1 MLTPTYST
9 HLNPLPFEDNPTM
22 PFTPRGQ
29 VSFFFHARLDQA
41 CYLTFQGNVAA
52 LDSYL
57 ALHETLTTHFSHPHL
72 EENLA
77 TFKLSLSF
85 NLLANFRVYSSTT
98 SRTLITLANLPHTP
112 LKLPLSSIQTI
123 HNT

>member
-9 HLNPLPFEDNPTM
+9 HLNPLPFEDNPTTPFM
-22 PFTPRGQ
+22 PRRQ
-29 VSFFFHARLDQA
+29 ASFSFHARLDQA
-41 CYLTFQGNVAA
+41 CLLSFQCKVAA

-57 ALHETLTTHFSHPHL
+57 ALHESLTTPFSHPHL

-85 NLLANFRVYSSTT
+85 NLYSNFR
-98 SRTLITLANLPHTP
+98 PTP
-112 LKLPLSSIQTI
+112 FTI
-123 HNT
+123 